1 MEKVHAVD
9 GSWRL
14 EGARTGQDLLASAS
28 ASEDIRVGI
37 RESQISAT
45 IVDSTRMPGLVVDS

>member
-37 RESQISAT
+37 RESQIAAT
-45 IVDSTRMPGLVVDS
+45 IAG